1 MLLWE
6 RFLADFSFDFSGFI
20 FDIIIPCILAMIF
33 GGAIGLQ
40 RERHERPAGLR
51 THTLVCLGSTVFT
64 LVSYLGFTSSGGV
77 GDPSRVA
84 AGVVTG
90 IGFIGA
96 GVIFRQGIL
105 VKGVTTAASIWIVAA
120 IGLALGTKLYYLAI
134 IASVLG
140 FLILSILKSFESR
153 VIRTPYYHLRVS
165 TVPGF
170 DDIEKILDPLRKYCQ
185 DISTRKYEFDPATNI
200 KTYNI
205 NVHSKL
211 PDFPRMIMEKADK
224 IEAIKEISIN

>member
-1 MLLWE
+1 MFLE
-6 RFLADFSFDFSGFI
+6 RFLTEFSFDLTVFI

-64 LVSYLGFTSSGGV
+64 LVSYLGFTSFAGL
-77 GDPSRVA
+77 DASRIA

-96 GVIFRQGIL
+96 GVIFRQGPL

-120 IGLALGTKLYYLAI
+120 IGVSLGVKLYYLAV
-134 IASVLG
+134 IAAILG

-153 VIRTPYYHLRVS
+153 IIRTPNYHLVVS
-165 TVPGF
+165 TAPDF
-170 DDIEKILDPLRKYCQ
+170 DDIDTILDSFKDYSQ
-185 DISTRKYEFDPATNI
+185 DIKTKKYEFDPLTNI
-200 KTYNI
+200 KKYSFHI
-205 NVHSKL
+205 HSRI
-211 PDFPRMIMEKADK
+211 PDFSRKIIDKAGK
-224 IEAIKEISIN
+224 INGVLKITVD